1 MTEEWVRKLATAV
14 VDKLGKRFENILP
27 ALDGS
32 HFFPALA
39 ASAQEQHVDITSD
52 RGRLHFAI
60 SEVKRVARDMVR
72 KNQKSARQSVTAA
85 PAKTK
90 GWLEHALPPG
100 DRN

>member
-14 VDKLGKRFENILP
+14 IEKLGKRSENILP
-27 ALDGS
+27 ALDSS

-39 ASAQEQHVDITSD
+39 ASAQEQRVDITSD
-52 RGRLHFAI
+52 KGRLHFAI

-72 KNQKSARQSVTAA
+72 KNKTTANQSITSV
-85 PAKTK
+85 PTK

-100 DRN
+100 DRD